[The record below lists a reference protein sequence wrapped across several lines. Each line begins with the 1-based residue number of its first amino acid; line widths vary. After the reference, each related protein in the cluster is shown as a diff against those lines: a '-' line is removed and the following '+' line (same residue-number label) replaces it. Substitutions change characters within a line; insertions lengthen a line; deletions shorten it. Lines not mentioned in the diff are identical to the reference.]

1 MPKNPVIWF
10 EIYVQDMPR
19 AKGFYESVL
28 QLTLQ
33 KLDTPGDE
41 ITQMWAFPSDMNGGG
56 ASGALVKMEGGPS
69 GGSGTIVYFAS
80 DDCASEAG
88 RVQTAGGK
96 LMKDKFSIGPYGF
109 IALAIDPEG
118 NTIGFHSMK

>member
-10 EIYVQDMPR
+10 EIYVQDMQR
-19 AKGFYESVL
+19 ARSFYESVL
-28 QLTLQ
+28 QVTLQ

-41 ITQMWAFPSDMNGGG
+41 ITEMWAFPSDMNGGG
-56 ASGALVKMEGGPS
+56 ASGSLVRMEGGPS
-69 GGSGTIVYFAS
+69 GGSGTVVYFGS
-80 DDCASEAG
+80 DDCADEAS